1 MRFRSACIATAR
13 PPRSDPGSPPAAVPV
28 PCARAGRP
36 VCARSSS
43 AASTG
48 GAVGPP
54 CLGGRGLGRIGGIP
68 LAPGQFPFQIGDLL
82 FSIGDLLIPFGYLLI
97 SFGYLLTEFLN
108 LTLLPLDLPPQF
120 FPAWH
125 VRMLSPC
132 LLVACAPSGPCIHPP
147 YVKLFREVCPEQSVR
162 VLELPQKQGREQ
174 LRWKAMGWTPRTF
187 R

>member
-1 MRFRSACIATAR
+1 VPGLAARFAPALL
-13 PPRSDPGSPPAAVPV
+13 PRRAPAALW
-28 PCARAGRP
+28 ARH
-36 VCARSSS
+36 
-43 AASTG
+43 
-48 GAVGPP
+48 AV
-54 CLGGRGLGRIGGIP
+54 GGRGLGRIGGIP

-82 FSIGDLLIPFGYLLI
+82 SGIGDLLFSIGDLLSGIGDLLIPFGYLLI

-120 FPAWH
+120 FPSWH
-125 VRMLSPC
+125 ARMLSPC

-174 LRWKAMGWTPRTF
+174 LRIMF
-187 R
+187 